1 MFNVYI
7 ADDESIFREYLKTV
21 IRWEDY
27 GFRLAGEAKDGQE
40 LVALAEAKAP
50 DIIFADINMPGMDG
64 LLAAEVIRQKCE
76 DVIIV
81 LVTGYSEFE
90 YARRAVG
97 IGVSDFILKPFSRD
111 ELIRTLLK
119 QKSRL
124 QFLKEEKSVQ
134 QREKKLLREFFFRS
148 LVNAEYPLNE
158 SEVRQ
163 ALSRFGLT
171 IKTEIFQ
178 VSSVE
183 IDGLYDKFK
192 ENKDIRLWKNAVL
205 NILEESI
212 GVGINHFAF
221 LGADDR
227 IVSILEL
234 ERPDLDL
241 APVLAAYTCFSQN
254 VKKYLGFSVS
264 VGIGE
269 AGSGLAQIKGS
280 YRQAVA
286 VLQSKLLYGSGKVMR
301 YHELSQEYQ
310 NIGFYAGE
318 WNKKI
323 EADLRV
329 YDMDGINQILEQVY
343 AFILEERLQIDYV
356 YVIFVGLLSICF
368 SHITEN
374 GKNIRQVLGEDIGG
388 YIDIRRKTSI
398 DEAFQDIREV
408 YRRTIAFFDQ
418 HKYSRSRKMAYS
430 VKKYIEE
437 HYMRSGLTVE
447 QMAADFYVDS
457 SYLRRAFKK
466 EFNMKITD
474 FLTRIR
480 MEKTKELLAENRY
493 KLSDIAEMVGFNDSG
508 YLSKV
513 FKKYFGKS
521 PSEYHEVP

>member
-21 IRWEDY
+21 ICWEDY

-40 LVALAEAKAP
+40 LVALVAAKAP
-50 DIIFADINMPGMDG
+50 DLIFADINMPVMDG
-64 LLAAEVIRQKCE
+64 LSAAEAIRRRYE

-124 QFLKEEKSVQ
+124 QLMKEEKSIQ
-134 QREKKLLREFFFRS
+134 QKDRKLLREFFFRS

-158 SEVRQ
+158 GEVRQ
-163 ALSRFGLT
+163 QLSRFGLAV
-171 IKTEIFQ
+171 KTELFQ
-178 VSSVE
+178 VSCVE
-183 IDGLYDKFK
+183 IDALYDKFK
-192 ENKDIRLWKNAVL
+192 ENNEIRLWKNAVL

-212 GVGINHFAF
+212 ELGENHFVF
-221 LGADDR
+221 LGAEDR

-234 ERPDLDL
+234 ARPDIDPALV
-241 APVLAAYTCFSQN
+241 AGAYTVFAQN
-254 VKKYLGFSVS
+254 VRKYLGFSVS
-264 VGIGE
+264 IGIGE
-269 AGSGLAQIKGS
+269 PGAGLEWIKSS

-286 VLQSKLLYGSGKVMR
+286 VLQSKLLYGSGKVMP
-301 YHELSQEYQ
+301 YGELSREYQ

-329 YDMDGINQILEQVY
+329 YDMDGINRILDQVY
-343 AFILEERLQIDYV
+343 AFIFEQRLQIDYV
-356 YVIFVGLLSICF
+356 YVIFIGLLSICF

-374 GKNIRQVLGEDIGG
+374 GKNIEQVLGEDIGG
-388 YIDIRRKTSI
+388 YIDVRKKTSI
-398 DEAFQDIREV
+398 EEAFQDIREI

-418 HKYSRSRKMAYS
+418 HKYSRSRKMAYG

-437 HYMRSGLTVE
+437 HYTHSDLMVE
-447 QMAADFYVDS
+447 QIAAGFYVDS

-466 EFNMKITD
+466 EFNMTITD
-474 FLTRIR
+474 FLTQVR
-480 MEKTKELLAENRY
+480 MEKAKELLAQNY
-493 KLSDIAEMVGFNDSG
+493 KLSDISEMVGFNDSS
-508 YLSKV
+508 YFSKV

-521 PSEYHEVP
+521 PSEYHEMG